1 MVLRHPAARSDAAR
15 KILEPEPVPCAGGMG
30 VVNNRSSR
38 ETLTRF
44 EVTGGPS
51 YRFVAD
57 MASLDAK
64 GCMLAGQSG
73 QAGHAHAFDQ
83 LELWPGEGI
92 IRCCWTRQPW
102 PRRRWRLRGSQLLAD
117 ALRIISSMRSS
128 VGKAS
133 PK

>member
-38 ETLTRF
+38 ETSTRF

-83 LELWPGEGI
+83 LELWPAGGYHPLLLDKAAVAAATVAT
-92 IRCCWTRQPW
+92 TR
-102 PRRRWRLRGSQLLAD
+102 LS
-117 ALRIISSMRSS
+117 
-128 VGKAS
+128 AS
-133 PK
+133 G